1 VAYVL
6 AESGR
11 DDQARAVLRELRPVA
26 ETLPRDANWFPGMI
40 FSALAAAW
48 LQDAELARELIGP
61 LEPYAERC
69 VLLGAG
75 GALWG
80 TVERY
85 LGYLHHVAGENEAAA
100 RYFRTALERDRAMG
114 ALPGAAHS
122 EAGLSWALMAL
133 GDPAGRAHA
142 RSAEAAA
149 RELGL
154 QRLLD
159 QIGDHTPPARATTPS
174 SP

>member
-1 VAYVL
+1 
-6 AESGR
+6 
-11 DDQARAVLRELRPVA
+11 
-26 ETLPRDANWFPGMI
+26 MI
-40 FSALAAAW
+40 FSALAVAR

-61 LEPYAERC
+61 LEPYAGRC

-85 LGYLHHVAGENEAAA
+85 LGFLPPRRGRPRGRRGPPPHRAGA
-100 RYFRTALERDRAMG
+100 RPGDGRAPGRG
-114 ALPGAAHS
+114 ALRGR
-122 EAGLSWALMAL
+122 AGLGADGL
-133 GDPAGRAHA
+133 GDPAGAEHA
-142 RSAEAAA
+142 ARAEAAA

-154 QRLLD
+154 ERLLD
-159 QIGDHTPPARATTPS
+159 QIDDHTPPARATTPS